1 MKKKAAGLLVA
12 LVCLPA
18 LGQTWFKVAVEP
30 NTVATT
36 GQTWRYG
43 IAVGTTTAGV
53 KCPCW
58 SPSFTTAL
66 TGKSISDA
74 SNGFLVP
81 DPAPGVAK
89 ELDVLETSAVQTV
102 TVNGAAVTVPALP
115 PPPSTNY
122 TVTCTATLTVPPAG
136 SPTMTDATCTAVLQ

>member
-1 MKKKAAGLLVA
+1 MKKAACLLMA
-12 LVCLPA
+12 LLYLPA

-43 IAVGTTTAGV
+43 IAAGTTTAGA

-58 SPSFTTAL
+58 SPNSTTTL

-89 ELDVLETSAVQTV
+89 EL
-102 TVNGAAVTVPALP
+102 
-115 PPPSTNY
+115 
-122 TVTCTATLTVPPAG
+122 TVPPAG